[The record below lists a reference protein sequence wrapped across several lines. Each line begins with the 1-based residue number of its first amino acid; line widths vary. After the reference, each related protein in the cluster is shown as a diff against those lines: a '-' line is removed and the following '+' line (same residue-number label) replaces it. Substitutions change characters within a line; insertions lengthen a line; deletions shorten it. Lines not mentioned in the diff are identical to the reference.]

1 MFLIFLS
8 FFLLYLDLFCLLRL
22 DMVVWR
28 DFVGIVL
35 VYIVGFCIE
44 FRVSCRRD
52 LLRIGDTYIF
62 VCVGG
67 RRILDLGF
75 YGF

>member
-1 MFLIFLS
+1 
-8 FFLLYLDLFCLLRL
+8 
-22 DMVVWR
+22 MVVWR

-67 RRILDLGF
+67 KRILDLGF
-75 YGF
+75 YGFS